1 MIATKNGMASHST
14 QELIDYV
21 EKTNK
26 KVKTVPA
33 FIRRTSF
40 SRWNSNSAAICA
52 EIQKRQGESKM
63 HTANTLLSIVK
74 FWGEDITPEQEVWLS
89 IEADNLSDTEKGK
102 FFDIYYEYEC

>member
-1 MIATKNGMASHST
+1 MNATKTGMASYST

-21 EKTNK
+21 ERTDK
-26 KVKTVPA
+26 KIEAAPA

-63 HTANTLLSIVK
+63 NTANTLMSIVR
-74 FWGEDITPEQEVWLS
+74 FWGEDITAEQEVWLS
-89 IEADNLSDTEKGK
+89 TEADNLPETEKGK